1 MYTCVINEFLGFR
14 ACPEVVRCLY
24 PVVTAVLSWL
34 MSYSSDSTL
43 RQIPPAARL
52 VMLGGESVPPLECQE
67 SWCCFL
73 QPSLPSTEPCL
84 WKGSGGAVLQQN
96 CSQESQSALPNGNSA
111 PFTSCTS
118 TRGTTGLLPQGSP
131 GHICFSLVCFGKL
144 CFQPLLQ
151 EFSSWPCFSAREKS
165 QILLSTAQFG
175 YKYLSV
181 DDRRLRNHSIN
192 VAALGVE
199 KVLRNCDSETGS
211 MTPLSQ
217 LRCSLPQHSSLHQNY
232 CCWEFCVVFSSPLA
246 LLLICQVYK
255 AFFPVTLILISME
268 RKS

>member
-1 MYTCVINEFLGFR
+1 MSHLWS
-14 ACPEVVRCLY
+14 VRKAG
-24 PVVTAVLSWL
+24 VA
-34 MSYSSDSTL
+34 SS
-43 RQIPPAARL
+43 
-52 VMLGGESVPPLECQE
+52 
-67 SWCCFL
+67 
-73 QPSLPSTEPCL
+73 SLPCPALSPACGRGL
-84 WKGSGGAVLQQN
+84 VGL
-96 CSQESQSALPNGNSA
+96 CSSRTAPRRARSALPNGNSA

-118 TRGTTGLLPQGSP
+118 TRGTAGLLPQGSP

-144 CFQPLLQ
+144 CFRPLLQ